1 MKYWLHE
8 RVTLEIATPKKNT
21 VNRGDAVV
29 FEELQFP
36 MLHVV
41 PFCAGNINYI
51 TLNVNKYIIWFQN
64 KPVYINFC
72 IWGQLASMV
81 YRPRINSAQ
90 SIFSDYHL
98 LWIKIDRCQHISCV
112 RTWLNDS
119 VGVLIFYQ
127 ISLSR
132 SE

>member
-8 RVTLEIATPKKNT
+8 RVTLEIATPKKKILSIEAMRRLT
-21 VNRGDAVV
+21 MV

-72 IWGQLASMV
+72 IS
-81 YRPRINSAQ
+81 
-90 SIFSDYHL
+90 
-98 LWIKIDRCQHISCV
+98 
-112 RTWLNDS
+112 
-119 VGVLIFYQ
+119 
-127 ISLSR
+127 
-132 SE
+132 